1 MLILVTLLVTPYHAT
16 FTVHVINV
24 SSSGLG
30 TWLFSS
36 CQFTVCFCDVSFS
49 FIYLSFLHS
58 YSIPLPSSYC
68 TLYVSYMYPFQ
79 YYIVSL
85 IGWFHL
91 RYFAHRV
98 LRFPSFPFLHSL
110 CSYLCYFVICLYHS
124 CVLLYIVFLSLLISR
139 LLRLLTRLSQCL
151 VSF

>member
-24 SSSGLG
+24 SSSGRG
-30 TWLFSS
+30 TWLFLILSVYS
-36 CQFTVCFCDVSFS
+36 LFCDVSFS
-49 FIYLSFLHS
+49 FIYLSFLQS
-58 YSIPLPSSYC
+58 YSIPLPSSHC
-68 TLYVSYMYPFQ
+68 TLYVSSVYPFQ

-110 CSYLCYFVICLYHS
+110 CSYLCYFCDLFVPFVRAFIHS
-124 CVLLYIVFLSLLISR
+124 ISFF
-139 LLRLLTRLSQCL
+139 TH
-151 VSF
+151 F